1 MSSSSSIIYSMGS
14 IMIERK
20 ITEKNGIAWK
30 SNRDIATVFDD
41 YVDQYDSDLE
51 KWLYDAPEKAAKR
64 LATRLPLNS
73 RILDVGCGTGLVGV
87 ELSKVGFTHIHG
99 WDISLLSLR
108 EARRKGPYRSLSL
121 VDLHNASYMLGM
133 WISVKD
139 QLYDGIICVGV
150 LTYLENIPHVLLRLI
165 KLVRTGGEIELTQR
179 SDMYKYHGL
188 YKDLKAMV
196 DEGLISNLEIT
207 DPEPYLPK
215 YEVYGEEVLVHYINF
230 TVTGKR

>member
-1 MSSSSSIIYSMGS
+1 MGS

-30 SNRDIATVFDD
+30 SDRDIATVFDD

-51 KWLYDAPEKAAKR
+51 RWLYDAPEKAAKR

-87 ELSKVGFTHIHG
+87 ELSKLGFTNIDG
-99 WDISLLSLR
+99 IDISSLSLQ
-108 EARRKGPYRSLSL
+108 EACRKGPYHKLSL
-121 VDLHNASYMLGM
+121 MNLHDGLPLEDNYS
-133 WISVKD
+133 
-139 QLYDGIICVGV
+139 YDGIICVGV
-150 LTYLENIPHVLLRLI
+150 LTYLEDIPSVLLRLI

-196 DEGLISNLEIT
+196 DAELISNLEIT

-215 YEVYGEEVLVHYINF
+215 YEVYGEEVLVHYISF
-230 TVTGKR
+230 TVL

>member
-87 ELSKVGFTHIHG
+87 ELSKLGFKKIDG
-99 WDISLLSLR
+99 WDVSWLSLQ
-108 EARRKGPYRSLSL
+108 EAKRKGPYRSLL
-121 VDLHNASYMLGM
+121 LMDLHDELLLEDNS
-133 WISVKD
+133 
-139 QLYDGIICVGV
+139 YDGIICVGV
-150 LTYLENIPHVLLRLI
+150 LTYLEDIPSVILRLI
-165 KLVRTGGEIELTQR
+165 KLVRIGGEIELTQR
-179 SDMYKYHGL
+179 SDMYKYHSL

-196 DEGLISNLEIT
+196 DTGLISNLEIT
-207 DPEPYLPK
+207 DPCIYLPK

-230 TVTGKR
+230 TVL

>member
-1 MSSSSSIIYSMGS
+1 
-14 IMIERK
+14 MIERK

-87 ELSKVGFTHIHG
+87 ELSKLGFIRPDG
-99 WDISLLSLR
+99 IDISCLSLLKA
-108 EARRKGPYRSLSL
+108 ERKGIYRHLL
-121 VDLHNASYMLGM
+121 EVDILKSDFSIKKFEY
-133 WISVKD
+133 D
-139 QLYDGIICVGV
+139 TYYYDGIICVGV
-150 LTYLENIPHVLLRLI
+150 LTYLEDIPQVLLRLI

-179 SDMYKYHGL
+179 SDMYKYHSL

-196 DEGLISNLEIT
+196 DTGLISNLEIT
-207 DPEPYLPK
+207 DPCIYLPK

-230 TVTGKR
+230 TVL